1 MDKLQGQSTSNPCSI
16 AQAAAVEALNGPQG
30 SVVDMARVYE
40 QRRDLVVGM
49 LNEAPGLACA
59 KPEGAFYVFPS
70 IHGCIGKTSRG
81 GARIADDESF
91 VTALMAE
98 QGVATVHGTAFM
110 YPGYFRVSY
119 ATSTETLREGCTRI
133 QRFCEGLA

>member
-1 MDKLQGQSTSNPCSI
+1 M
-16 AQAAAVEALNGPQG
+16 
-30 SVVDMARVYE
+30 
-40 QRRDLVVGM
+40 
-49 LNEAPGLACA
+49 
-59 KPEGAFYVFPS
+59 FPS

-91 VTALMAE
+91 VTALLAE
-98 QGVATVHGTAFM
+98 EGVATVHGTAFM

-119 ATSTETLREGCTRI
+119 ATSTENLREACTRI